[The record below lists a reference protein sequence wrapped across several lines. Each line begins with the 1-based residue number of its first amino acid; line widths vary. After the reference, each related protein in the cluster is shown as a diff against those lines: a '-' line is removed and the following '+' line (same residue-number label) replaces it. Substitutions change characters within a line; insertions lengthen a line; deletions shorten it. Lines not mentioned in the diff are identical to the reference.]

1 MNRVRPARKTEPDIL
16 IVDDTPANLQV
27 LSGLLKDRGYKVRPA
42 PSGKLALQA
51 AQSTPPDMVLLDI
64 KMPEMDGFEVCR
76 QLKADA
82 RLREIPVIFISAL
95 GDTLDK
101 IQAFGAGGV
110 DYVTKP
116 FQVEEVEARVRTHLR
131 LHWLQQE
138 REAQNARLEELVRAR
153 TRQLAESNAQLA
165 VLDKTKSGFLRLIS
179 HELRTPLSGVLGLAE
194 LAFRECGD
202 QPAAA
207 KLREMF
213 QQSRRRIITLLE
225 DALLLTEIELT
236 GDAAV
241 LETCPLS
248 TIFQASLD
256 QAAPLAQARD
266 VRLPPAPAA
275 LPRVH
280 GRNNLLGR
288 ALQSVLETAIKFS
301 CEGQD
306 LRLTTRAADA
316 TVRLILEATGRS
328 IPPEFIPAFFDVLA
342 VRDSITPGGDLGLA
356 PAVAERIVS
365 SFGGSLTVENLDS
378 PGIRLSITLKTTGTE
393 FS

>member
-1 MNRVRPARKTEPDIL
+1 MRSARKAEPDIL

-27 LSGLLKDRGYKVRPA
+27 LSGLLKERGYKVRPA

-51 AQSTPPDMVLLDI
+51 ARNTPPDLVLLDV
-64 KMPEMDGFEVCR
+64 KMPDMDGFEVCR

-95 GDTLDK
+95 SDTLDK

-116 FQVEEVEARVRTHLR
+116 FQIEEVEARVRTHLR
-131 LHWLQQE
+131 LHWLQQKQ
-138 REAQNARLEELVRAR
+138 EAQNVHLEELVRAR
-153 TRQLAESNAQLA
+153 TAQLAESNARLA
-165 VLDKTKSGFLRLIS
+165 VLDKTKSDFLRLIS
-179 HELRTPLSGVLGLAE
+179 HELRTPLSGVLGLAD

-202 QPAAA
+202 QPTAT

-236 GDAAV
+236 AEAAV
-241 LETCPLS
+241 LETCPLT
-248 TIFQASLD
+248 TILQLSLD
-256 QAAPLAQARD
+256 QAAPLAHARD
-266 VRLPPAPAA
+266 VRLPPAPGD

-280 GRNNLLGR
+280 GRTNLLGR
-288 ALQSVLETAIKFS
+288 ALQSLLETAIKFS
-301 CEGQD
+301 CEGQV
-306 LRLTTRAADA
+306 LRLTTTAADG
-316 TVRLILEATGRS
+316 TVQLILEATGRS
-328 IPPEFIPAFFDVLA
+328 IPPELIPAFFDVLA

-365 SFGGSLTVENLDS
+365 SFGGSLTVKNLDA
-378 PGIRLSITLKTTGTE
+378 PGIRLGITLKTTETE
-393 FS
+393 AS